1 MKHAFSIEVAERV
14 GINAA
19 IVFEHVAFWV
29 LQNETAGRNIRDG
42 VAWTYG
48 SVREIADGYSY
59 LTEKQVRGALD
70 KLQAAG
76 LIRTASYNKLKY
88 DRTGWRTLTADG
100 ERIAREGATE
110 SAAGLSDLPARAD
123 GSAGTGRAIPITK
136 NKYKRQIVD
145 KVKMHRINEALKF
158 NPYA

>member
-19 IVFEHVAFWV
+19 IVFEHVSFWV

-76 LIRTASYNKLKY
+76 LIRSGNFNRQRYDKTA
-88 DRTGWRTLTADG
+88 WRTLTAEG

-110 SAAGLSDLPARAD
+110 SATGLSDSPARAD
-123 GSAGTGRAIPITK
+123 GFADGVRPIPITK

>member
-1 MKHAFSIEVAERV
+1 MRHYFDTRVAADV
-14 GINAA
+14 GLPAA
-19 IVFEHVAFWV
+19 VVFENLSFWIA
-29 LQNETAGRNIRDG
+29 QNKAAGRNIRDG

-59 LTEKQVRGALD
+59 LSEKQVRGALE

-76 LIRTASYNKLKY
+76 LIRTATYNKLKY
-88 DRTGWRTLTADG
+88 DRTTWRTLTAEG

-110 SAAGLSDLPARAD
+110 SAAGLSDLPARSD
-123 GSAGTGRAIPITK
+123 GFASVGGPIPITK
-136 NKYKRQIVD
+136 HRYKRQIVD

>member
-1 MKHAFSIEVAERV
+1 MKHAFNIEVAERV
-14 GINAA
+14 GVNAA
-19 IVFEHVAFWV
+19 VVFESLSFWV

-59 LTEKQVRGALD
+59 LSEKQVRGALE

-76 LIRTASYNKLKY
+76 LIRTATYNKLKY
-88 DRTGWRTLTADG
+88 DRTTWRTLTAEG

-110 SAAGLSDLPARAD
+110 SAAGLSDLPARSD
-123 GSAGTGRAIPITK
+123 GFASVGGPIPITK
-136 NKYKRQIVD
+136 HRYKRQIVD

-158 NPYA
+158 TPYA